1 MKFKKGKKVLSLV
14 LAALMV
20 LSVMPTSMLIQK
32 ANAATAFE
40 GGKEVADGTWKGWTW
55 SVFGNSTAVANNTIK
70 ENIKLDTP
78 CPQTI
83 LIYSLIYNGIC
94 SSGGKPPPYIFETIC
109 NTIDSGISQIISIRR

>member
-70 ENIKLDTP
+70 ENSDGSVTLE
-78 CPQTI
+78 
-83 LIYSLIYNGIC
+83 
-94 SSGGKPPPYIFETIC
+94 SSGKKGKIASKNE
-109 NTIDSGISQIISIRR
+109 GIAKCGSYKY

>member
-40 GGKEVADGTWKGWTW
+40 GGKEVADGTWKDMVCFW
-55 SVFGNSTAVANNTIK
+55 
-70 ENIKLDTP
+70 
-78 CPQTI
+78 
-83 LIYSLIYNGIC
+83 
-94 SSGGKPPPYIFETIC
+94 
-109 NTIDSGISQIISIRR
+109 

>member
-40 GGKEVADGTWKGWTW
+40 GGKEVAHGPFLVT
-55 SVFGNSTAVANNTIK
+55 VQP
-70 ENIKLDTP
+70 L
-78 CPQTI
+78 
-83 LIYSLIYNGIC
+83 
-94 SSGGKPPPYIFETIC
+94 
-109 NTIDSGISQIISIRR
+109 QIIQLKRIQMAVLHLNHQETRVR

>member
-55 SVFGNSTAVANNTIK
+55 TVFGNSTAVAMK
-70 ENIKLDTP
+70 ELISFITKLRMAK
-78 CPQTI
+78 I
-83 LIYSLIYNGIC
+83 LL
-94 SSGGKPPPYIFETIC
+94 
-109 NTIDSGISQIISIRR
+109 SQQR

>member
-70 ENIKLDTP
+70 EIQRSNPAPRTERFDIENISTLCADFP
-78 CPQTI
+78 
-83 LIYSLIYNGIC
+83 
-94 SSGGKPPPYIFETIC
+94 
-109 NTIDSGISQIISIRR
+109 

>member
-55 SVFGNSTAVANNTIK
+55 SVLVTVQP
-70 ENIKLDTP
+70 L
-78 CPQTI
+78 
-83 LIYSLIYNGIC
+83 
-94 SSGGKPPPYIFETIC
+94 
-109 NTIDSGISQIISIRR
+109 QIIQLKRIQMAVLHLNHQEKG

>member
-55 SVFGNSTAVANNTIK
+55 SVFGNSTAVANNTYAAPSIAAAINDIIITTAIIPISPVFGD
-70 ENIKLDTP
+70 EP
-78 CPQTI
+78 
-83 LIYSLIYNGIC
+83 SAAGF
-94 SSGGKPPPYIFETIC
+94 SASGAAG
-109 NTIDSGISQIISIRR
+109 

>member
-55 SVFGNSTAVANNTIK
+55 SVFGGYRTK
-70 ENIKLDTP
+70 RDDG
-78 CPQTI
+78 
-83 LIYSLIYNGIC
+83 LIPFNKRSV
-94 SSGGKPPPYIFETIC
+94 
-109 NTIDSGISQIISIRR
+109 IIM